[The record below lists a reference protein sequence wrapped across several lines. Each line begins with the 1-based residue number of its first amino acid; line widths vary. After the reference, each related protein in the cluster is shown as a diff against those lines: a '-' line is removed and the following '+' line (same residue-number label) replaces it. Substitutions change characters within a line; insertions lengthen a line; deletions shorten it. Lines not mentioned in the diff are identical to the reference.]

1 LYNESDVQRLRRIV
15 ALKQQGFQLSHVQ
28 KLLNLTPEEN
38 AAKTLM
44 SELQQQYRAVIQH
57 LARLRQTAS
66 ALEGLLGRDHHCQ
79 SIQAEAITQLRLL
92 EVETKDRLGEIEKWH
107 DLDAAVHSH
116 PEAFQE
122 SLQQLLPL
130 SDRSEIEV
138 DLLSNALSSL

>member
-1 LYNESDVQRLRRIV
+1 
-15 ALKQQGFQLSHVQ
+15 
-28 KLLNLTPEEN
+28 
-38 AAKTLM
+38 M
-44 SELQQQYRAVIQH
+44 SELQQQYQAVIQH

-66 ALEGLLGRDHHCQ
+66 ALKGCLG
-79 SIQAEAITQLRLL
+79 AIITVKPSKQIAQLRLL
-92 EVETKDRLGEIEKWH
+92 EVETKDGLGELEKWH

-138 DLLSNALSSL
+138 DLLSQIGISLW